1 MLFRIKSALIACAS
15 IIALNSCTSDMEF
28 KDTNVTPV
36 KALFEPN
43 DKKEVPLQASA
54 TAAVFFEW
62 ESAKAE
68 DGGAPLYE
76 VVFDKAGG
84 DFSNPIYKVLSDGNG
99 SRNYATIS
107 HKDLNKVGQMAGLE
121 SGETGDIQWSVVAS
135 RGIITTPV
143 SIKRSL
149 TITRLLGFA
158 EVPSQLFISGEG
170 VDESTAI
177 TCISPEL
184 DVFEAVV
191 KLKGGKP
198 FKLSSEQSKAGLT
211 FYLDGNRIKEGD
223 GEGTVA
229 EDGVYRLNLDFSIAS
244 AKVQKIEKVEF
255 FFSADNEVKFELL
268 YVGNGVYSGVGS
280 VDFHQESWGRDE
292 RYKLLM
298 TYGDGSKTMWGAD
311 NGIDSTPNGAGADDA
326 YWNAGEYGISQWDNK
341 WKLDHKY
348 DHNVPFRATLYLN
361 EARRR
366 HFVEDAGDAPAPEE
380 PGELTAPATLTLS
393 GDATEGGNLTAKKL
407 DDNTFEIFTEIKG
420 GKAFRAGD
428 FHVEDGK
435 LVVGADD
442 ITLADDGI
450 YWMIFDFAKAEFT
463 AKKITRFSVMDCWF
477 NHGSAVLDL
486 DYKGNGEWEAT
497 DISNDAGDGDNRY
510 KFVMELGG
518 PDTKQQWGCVKDYD
532 KSPMELGDVPADYYD
547 LKPVNDSQWDDKFK
561 LNGDWMNKTVTVKVK
576 LHDTYTHSIELA
588 E

>member
-1 MLFRIKSALIACAS
+1 
-15 IIALNSCTSDMEF
+15 MEF

-36 KALFEPN
+36 KSLYEPN
-43 DKKEVPLQASA
+43 DNKDVPLQASA

-99 SRNYATIS
+99 ARNYATIS
-107 HKDLNKVGQMAGLE
+107 HKDLNKVGQMAGIE
-121 SGETGDIQWSVVAS
+121 SGETGEIQWSVVAS
-135 RGIITTPV
+135 RGVITTPV

-158 EVPSQLFISGEG
+158 EVPSQLFFAGDAI
-170 VDESTAI
+170 DEATDV
-177 TCISPEL
+177 TVISPEL

-191 KLKGGKP
+191 KLKGGKA
-198 FKLSSEQSKAGLT
+198 FKMSSERGRAEGLT
-211 FYLDGNRIKEGD
+211 FYIDGNRIKEGD
-223 GEGTVA
+223 GDGTVA
-229 EDGVYRLNLDFSIAS
+229 EDGVYRINLDFSIAS
-244 AKVQKIEKVEF
+244 AKLQKIEKVEF
-255 FFSADNEVKFELL
+255 FFSADNEVKFELP

-311 NGIDSTPNGAGADDA
+311 NGIDSRPNGAGADDA
-326 YWNAGEYGISQWDNK
+326 YWNAGEYDITQWENK
-341 WKLDHKY
+341 WKLDGKY

-361 EARRR
+361 EARRH
-366 HFVEDAGDAPAPEE
+366 HFIEDAGDAPAPEE

-435 LVVGADD
+435 LVAGAKD

-463 AKKITRFSVMDCWF
+463 AKKITKMSVMDCWHD
-477 NHGSAVLDL
+477 HGSAVLDL
-486 DYKGNGEWEAT
+486 NYIGNGEWEAT
-497 DISNDAGDGDNRY
+497 GKPHDSSRNTDDRY
-510 KFVMELGG
+510 KFVMEVDGQL
-518 PDTKQQWGCVKDYD
+518 QQWGCVKDYD
-532 KSPMELGDVPADYYD
+532 KRPEELETIPADYYD
-547 LKPVNDSQWDDKFK
+547 MKTVATDQWNDKWKY
-561 LNGDWMNKTVTVKVK
+561 NGDMLDQELHVKVI
-576 LHDTYTHSIELA
+576 LHDTYTHVMELA
-588 E
+588 K